1 MSNTSVKELP
11 CPEANDPKEE
21 EGPDTIDRAFSAI
34 SEAALA
40 AMEIA
45 DRLATKPKNKPKGD
59 TSARVHQRQSK

>member
-1 MSNTSVKELP
+1 MSNTTVKELP

-21 EGPDTIDRAFSAI
+21 EGPETIDRAFSAI

-45 DRLATKPKNKPKGD
+45 DRQTTKPKNKPKGD
-59 TSARVHQRQSK
+59 TSARVHQRLSK